1 MEKDDFVEFDF
12 SYIDQHLDMIKS
24 KIINR
29 AKISIFNGFV
39 NKIYTIQKNDNEFKY
54 FHSPFDDT
62 LVEILY
68 EDIIKEII
76 LFYQTSIGKITIIY
90 RIFTNSFNSKT
101 NGEFRELWGDVLY
114 IDAYTFKFTSKN
126 IYATNLSNIVLDLE
140 LTEEEIE
147 VFGRVEEYVFKD
159 NNDNIIMGID
169 LL

>member
-29 AKISIFNGFV
+29 AKLSIFNGFV
-39 NKIYTIQKNDNEFKY
+39 NKIYFIEKTDNEFKY
-54 FHSPFDDT
+54 YHTPFDDN

-68 EDIIKEII
+68 EDIVKEIMM
-76 LFYQTSIGKITIIY
+76 FYQTSMGRITLIY

-114 IDAYTFKFTSKN
+114 IDAYTLKFTSEN
-126 IYATNLSNIVLDLE
+126 IDANNLSNIVLDLE
-140 LTEEEIE
+140 LTEEEVE